1 MTSTATST
9 DRLNAAGRLYHAL
22 NAIRRYFSIVYQL
35 GADIF
40 GRFPAATLKILAAS
54 GASLV
59 CQILAL
65 GLLFAYVRALES
77 NELLYGFTPRT
88 SASLFAIIA
97 SASVFLFLGFAL
109 LEYRSNIAILG
120 LCRRYQNLGTQEA
133 LSLSS
138 KLPHWFTPGNGV
150 WISTGHLR
158 KILSVDVHHRS
169 RMSRIIMRAV
179 IPAIRLVLSAI
190 AVLYINLHFSV
201 LIFLIIGVPI
211 AGLYF
216 VGRKIADT
224 ITSREMASQNV
235 FQDQMS
241 LLSKSWEG
249 KTHISLEEVN
259 WEMALG
265 GANSRPRLYFRRL
278 RAKVLGK
285 LLINTA
291 NTLGIMV
298 LILSLGF
305 WMLQEPQSN
314 WSLWLTYLIA
324 LRFFLSS
331 LNRVAQAVIQSTR
344 FNRQVRRFM
353 AFHNAATWAV
363 AQPDP
368 LLIPCPDDI
377 AASYRGSVDVGFDDD
392 EED

>member
-1 MTSTATST
+1 MMSTATST
-9 DRLNAAGRLYHAL
+9 DHSDTENKLYHAL
-22 NAIRRYFSIVYQL
+22 KAIRRYFSVVYRL

-40 GRFPAATLKILAAS
+40 GKFPAETLKILAAS
-54 GASLV
+54 AASLS

-77 NELLYGFTPRT
+77 NQLLYGFTPRT
-88 SASLFAIIA
+88 SASLFAIVA
-97 SASVFLFLGFAL
+97 SVSVFLFIGFAL
-109 LEYRSNIAILG
+109 FEYRSNIAILR

-138 KLPHWFTPGNGV
+138 KLPHWFTPGNSV

-158 KILSVDVHHRS
+158 QILSIDVHHRS
-169 RMSRIIMRAV
+169 RMTRILLRAI
-179 IPAIRLVLSAI
+179 IPVIRLVLSAI

-224 ITSREMASQNV
+224 ITSKEMTSQNV
-235 FQDQMS
+235 FRDQMS
-241 LLSKSWEG
+241 LLSKSWED
-249 KTHISLEEVN
+249 KTHISFEEVN
-259 WEMALG
+259 WDMALG

-291 NTLGIMV
+291 NTLGIIV

-305 WMLQEPQSN
+305 WMLQEPQNN

-331 LNRVAQAVIQSTR
+331 LNRVAQALIQTTR

-353 AFHNAATWAV
+353 EFLNTATWAV
-363 AQPDP
+363 AQPNP

-377 AASYRGSVDVGFDDD
+377 VASYRGTESIALDDDD
-392 EED
+392 EE

>member
-1 MTSTATST
+1 MSTATSADHSDT
-9 DRLNAAGRLYHAL
+9 ESKLYHAL
-22 NAIRRYFSIVYQL
+22 NAIRRYFSLVHRL

-40 GRFPAATLKILAAS
+40 AKFPAETLKILAAS
-54 GASLV
+54 AASLV

-65 GLLFAYVRALES
+65 GLLFQYVGALES
-77 NELLYGFTPRT
+77 NQLFYGFAPRT
-88 SASLFAIIA
+88 SASLFTIVA
-97 SASVFLFLGFAL
+97 SVSVFLFIAFAL

-120 LCRRYQNLGTQEA
+120 LCRRYQHLGTQEA

-138 KLPHWFTPGNGV
+138 KLPHWFIPGKSGC
-150 WISTGHLR
+150 ISAGHLR
-158 KILSVDVHHRS
+158 QILSVDVHHRS
-169 RMSRIIMRAV
+169 RMSRILMRAI
-179 IPAIRLVLSAI
+179 IPAIRLILSAI
-190 AVLYINLHFSV
+190 AVLYINLYFSA
-201 LIFLIIGVPI
+201 LILLIIGVPV

-216 VGRKIADT
+216 VGRKVADT
-224 ITSREMASQNV
+224 ITLREIAAQSI
-235 FQDQMS
+235 FQGQMD
-241 LLSKSWEG
+241 LLAKSWKN
-249 KTHISLEEVN
+249 KTHISLEDVN
-259 WEMALG
+259 WDMALG

-305 WMLQEPQSN
+305 WVLQDPQAN

-324 LRFFLSS
+324 LRYFLSS

-353 AFHNAATWAV
+353 EFLTATTWAATQA
-363 AQPDP
+363 DP

-377 AASYRGSVDVGFDDD
+377 AASYRGTDDVSFDDD